1 MTEDLLVVSTP
12 VDLETWEEIS
22 ELVAAASA
30 KDSISYGR
38 IFSVENLKD
47 PHYYGFCILA
57 YHTETDELVGFASA
71 VDPLNTRDYEWSIM
85 VHPDRRSKELG
96 VRIYE
101 RLTEEFERRDFMS
114 QTAMNASNS
123 PHSAAFLKKL
133 GYQYAYSERTMK
145 ALAKAVELDEDLHIK
160 EYRED
165 QDRET
170 LEGIIEN
177 AFGDSKEEVEALIEF
192 TQHAP
197 NRQFFLAWGDDT
209 ALGAMTIVHEHDK
222 IWVTALAVHSMA
234 RGQGIASNLLRF
246 AQQYAFNQGLK
257 SIYLDVETDNE
268 QALSIYE
275 RVGFQTVNHTKYW
288 KLQM

>member
-30 KDSISYGR
+30 KDSISYAR
-38 IFSVENLKD
+38 IFGVENLKD
-47 PHYYGFCILA
+47 PHFYGFCILA
-57 YHTETDELVGFASA
+57 YHSETDELIGFASA
-71 VDPLNTRDYEWSIM
+71 IDPLNTRDYEWSIM
-85 VHPDRRSKELG
+85 VHPEKRSKELG
-96 VRIYE
+96 VRIYQ
-101 RLTEEFERRDFMS
+101 RLVEEFEKRDFMS
-114 QTAMNASNS
+114 QTAMNPSNS
-123 PHSAAFLKKL
+123 PYSAAFLKKL

-145 ALAKAVELDEDLHIK
+145 ALAKPVELDGELTVRK
-160 EYRED
+160 YRED
-165 QDRET
+165 EDRET
-170 LEGIIEN
+170 LESIIEN
-177 AFGDSKEEVEALIEF
+177 AFGDSKEEIEALIEF

-197 NRQFFLAWGDDT
+197 NRQFFLAWSDEQ
-209 ALGAMTIVHEHDK
+209 ALGAMTIVHEREQ

-234 RGQGIASNLLRF
+234 RGQGVASNLLRY
-246 AQQYAFNQGLK
+246 AQRYAHDEGLK

-288 KLQM
+288 KLS